1 MTFNPSSTICL
12 CNVPI
17 DNTYKHQIY
26 FSTMAEQKEYFSQR
40 VVKTFSEYLTVRKTL
55 ADGSLQSSIKVNANI
70 DDLYNCNYMYYQNKN
85 HSLRY
90 FYAFI
95 TKLIYV
101 NEGTTEIVFETDVY
115 QTWRF
120 FTELKESYV
129 VREHSVTDRVGDNLV
144 PESFNVGDAHYVKID
159 DANTDIGQ
167 WGYLI
172 ASTECPLFDEG
183 NKPSAAK
190 HSGIYQG
197 LYFFFFTSFI
207 HINDFIERLDDQ
219 GKDSIVSITTI
230 PKFSVEHAKMTWRT
244 TFDGNVTDHDD
255 IGLIY
260 GTDYPNEKIIRV
272 SSSIVENMD
281 GHVVKNNKL
290 WTFPFFSL
298 VVSNNAGKMREY
310 NVDDFVN
317 RDAITFRLYGDI
329 STNPSL
335 FLTPQNYKGVV
346 EKSDQDDV
354 YGECI
359 DFGVS
364 IDGFP
369 QCAFVNDYY
378 KLWSAKNI
386 GSQSISGMSGIMSTI
401 LGAAIFA
408 TGNPVV
414 GGGMVAG
421 GVSTIAN
428 TINKSYVA
436 SVEADPATVGSPKN
450 NLLTAMGRNKFDM
463 RFKTLKKHQAETIDN
478 FFTMYGYQTNKLK
491 VPNCSSRPY
500 FNYVQTV
507 DANVVGTIPDDDMTT
522 LKNMYNSGV
531 TFWKPNATV
540 CDYSVDNS
548 PKVGE

>member
-26 FSTMAEQKEYFSQR
+26 FSSMAEQKEYFSQR

-129 VREHSVTDRVGDNLV
+129 VREHSVTDNVGDNVV
-144 PESFNVGDAHYVKID
+144 PEKFNIQDYVYAEVESSNGWGDISEY
-159 DANTDIGQ
+159 
-167 WGYLI
+167 GYLI
-172 ASTECPLFDEG
+172 GTSDFVKVSEG
-183 NKPSAAK
+183 DVNAKPTLY
-190 HSGIYQG
+190 SGIYQG
-197 LYFFFFTSFI
+197 LYFYFFPDNVGVQSFMSSLDKDIVQFICTIPTFNVGYAKLEDDHTIYGAIDGSTTPKMNTVDYVLDVKASKMFNGYEPKNKKLFTSPYRNFI
-207 HINDFIERLDDQ
+207 
-219 GKDSIVSITTI
+219 IT
-230 PKFSVEHAKMTWRT
+230 
-244 TFDGNVTDHDD
+244 
-255 IGLIY
+255 
-260 GTDYPNEKIIRV
+260 
-272 SSSIVENMD
+272 
-281 GHVVKNNKL
+281 
-290 WTFPFFSL
+290 
-298 VVSNNAGKMREY
+298 NNAGDVAEY
-310 NVDDFVN
+310 NIEEFVMKS
-317 RDAITFRLYGDI
+317 ILTFTMYGDI
-329 STNPSL
+329 SANPSVTL
-335 FLTPQNYKGVV
+335 IPSNYKGVSSNV
-346 EKSDQDDV
+346 
-354 YGECI
+354 
-359 DFGVS
+359 DFGITIS
-364 IDGFP
+364 NFP
-369 QCAFVNDYY
+369 QCSYVSDTF
-378 KLWSAKNI
+378 KLWLAKNQFGLAI
-386 GSQSISGMSGIMSTI
+386 DTATSLGNIVAGVAVTAGTGGA
-401 LGAAIFA
+401 GAAI
-408 TGNPVV
+408 
-414 GGGMVAG
+414 
-421 GVSTIAN
+421 GVQQ
-428 TINKSYVA
+428 VA
-436 SVEADPATVGSPKN
+436 SGVTGILNTVNSVYKASKEPNGTKIGAVKN
-450 NLLTAMGRNKFDM
+450 NLLTGMKRNTFDAYI
-463 RFKTLKKHQAETIDN
+463 RTIKGEHAETIDN